1 MNNIGIIDLGSNTF
15 HLLIAKVT
23 SPQEFEEVYK
33 EAFFVKLASEGIEKI
48 GDKPFRKGIEIMV
61 HFVEKCREYKV
72 SEIKAIGTATL
83 RRAENAPFFI
93 QQVYEKTGIEVA
105 VISGDEE
112 ALLIAEGVHLAI
124 PFIEEKVLIMDIG
137 GGSVEFIISEGNTIF
152 WSKSFPIGISI
163 LYHYFHKKD
172 PISEEEIVKLTE
184 FIEESLVAL
193 MAILSVH
200 KVNHLVGASGT
211 FDVLDDF
218 LSDIS
223 VKNKYATT
231 VSVSH
236 VFPVL
241 DEIIKKSLAQRLE
254 YKEIPETRA
263 EMIVA
268 AMVLIKFVLTAGKF
282 SSLTY
287 SSFAMKEGIL
297 RKFMKG

>member
-48 GDKPFRKGIEIMV
+48 GDKPFQKGIEIMV
-61 HFVEKCREYKV
+61 HFAEKCKDLQV

-83 RRAENAPFFI
+83 RRAENASFFI

-112 ALLIAEGVHLAI
+112 ALLIAMGVHLAI
-124 PFIEEKVLIMDIG
+124 PFIKEKVLIMDIG
-137 GGSVEFIISEGNTIF
+137 GGSVEFIISEGETIF
-152 WSKSFPIGISI
+152 WSKSFPLGISI
-163 LYHYFHKKD
+163 LYNYFHKKD
-172 PISEEEIVKLTE
+172 PISEDEIDKLLQ
-184 FIEESLVAL
+184 FLDESLVDL
-193 MAILSVH
+193 MAILRVH
-200 KVNHLVGASGT
+200 KVDHLVGASGT
-211 FDVLDDF
+211 FDVLEDF
-218 LSDIS
+218 LSDMSI
-223 VKNKYATT
+223 KNKYAST
-231 VSVSH
+231 VSVAY

-241 DEIIKKSLAQRLE
+241 DEIIKKSLAERLE

-268 AMVLIKFVLTAGKF
+268 AMVLIKFILTAGNF

>member
-1 MNNIGIIDLGSNTF
+1 MNTIGIIDLGSNTF

-48 GDKPFRKGIEIMV
+48 GDKPFQKGIEIMV
-61 HFVEKCREYKV
+61 HFAEKCKDLQV

-83 RRAENAPFFI
+83 RRAENASFFI

-112 ALLIAEGVHLAI
+112 ALLIAKGVHLAI
-124 PFIEEKVLIMDIG
+124 PFIKEKVLIMDIG
-137 GGSVEFIISEGNTIF
+137 GGSVEFIISEGETIF
-152 WSKSFPIGISI
+152 WSKSFPLGISI
-163 LYHYFHKKD
+163 LYNYFHKKD
-172 PISEEEIVKLTE
+172 PISEDEIQKLIQ
-184 FIEESLVAL
+184 FLDESLLDL
-193 MAILSVH
+193 MDILRVH
-200 KVNHLVGASGT
+200 KVDHLVGASGT
-211 FDVLDDF
+211 FDVLEDF
-218 LSDIS
+218 LSDMSI
-223 VKNKYATT
+223 KNKYAST
-231 VSVSH
+231 VSVAY
-236 VFPVL
+236 VFPIL
-241 DEIIKKSLAQRLE
+241 DEIIKKSLAERLE

-268 AMVLIKFVLTAGKF
+268 AMVLIKFILTAGNF

>member
-48 GDKPFRKGIEIMV
+48 GDKPFQKGIEIMV
-61 HFVEKCREYKV
+61 HFAEKCKYFQV
-72 SEIKAIGTATL
+72 SEIKAMGTATL
-83 RRAENAPFFI
+83 RRAENASYFI
-93 QQVYEKTGIEVA
+93 QQVFEKTGIDVA

-112 ALLIAEGVHLAI
+112 ALLIAGGVHLAI

-137 GGSVEFIISEGNTIF
+137 GGSVEFIISEGETIY

-163 LYHYFHKKD
+163 LYNYFHKKD
-172 PISEEEIVKLTE
+172 PISEEEIVKLTQ
-184 FIEESLVAL
+184 FLDESLVDL
-193 MAILSVH
+193 MDVLRVH
-200 KVNHLVGASGT
+200 KVDHLVGASGT
-211 FDVLDDF
+211 FDVLEDF
-218 LSDIS
+218 LSDVSI
-223 VKNKYATT
+223 KNKHATT
-231 VSVSH
+231 VSVAH

-268 AMVLIKFVLTAGKF
+268 AMVLIKFILTEGKF

>member
-1 MNNIGIIDLGSNTF
+1 MNTIGIIDLGSNTF

-48 GDKPFRKGIEIMV
+48 GDKPFQKGIEIMV
-61 HFVEKCREYKV
+61 HFAEKCKDFNV
-72 SEIKAIGTATL
+72 SEIKAMGTATL
-83 RRAENAPFFI
+83 RRAENASYFI
-93 QQVYEKTGIEVA
+93 QQVFEKTGIEVV

-112 ALLIAEGVHLAI
+112 ALLIASGVHLAI
-124 PFIEEKVLIMDIG
+124 PFIKEKVLIMDIG
-137 GGSVEFIISEGNTIF
+137 GGSVEFIISKGETIY

-163 LYHYFHKKD
+163 LYNYFHKDD
-172 PISEEEIVKLTE
+172 PISEEELLKLTQ
-184 FIEESLVAL
+184 FLDESLVDL
-193 MAILSVH
+193 MAILRVN

-211 FDVLDDF
+211 FDVLEDF
-218 LSDIS
+218 LSDVSI
-223 VKNKYATT
+223 KNKHATT
-231 VSVSH
+231 VSVAH

-241 DEIIKKSLAQRLE
+241 DEIIKKSFAQRLE

-268 AMVLIKFVLTAGKF
+268 AMVLIKFILTAGKF

-297 RKFMKG
+297 RKFMID

>member
-1 MNNIGIIDLGSNTF
+1 
-15 HLLIAKVT
+15 VT

-48 GDKPFRKGIEIMV
+48 GDKPFQKGIEIMV
-61 HFVEKCREYKV
+61 HFAEKCKYFQV

-83 RRAENAPFFI
+83 RRAENASCFI

-112 ALLIAEGVHLAI
+112 AFLIAMGVHLAI
-124 PFIEEKVLIMDIG
+124 PFIKEKVLIMDIG
-137 GGSVEFIISEGNTIF
+137 GGSVEFIISEGETIF
-152 WSKSFPIGISI
+152 WSKSFPLGISI
-163 LYHYFHKKD
+163 LYNYFHKKD
-172 PISEEEIVKLTE
+172 PISEDEIDKLIQ
-184 FIEESLVAL
+184 FLDESLEDL
-193 MAILSVH
+193 MAILRVH
-200 KVNHLVGASGT
+200 KVDHLVGASGT
-211 FDVLDDF
+211 FDVLEDF
-218 LSDIS
+218 LSDMSI
-223 VKNKYATT
+223 KNKYAST
-231 VSVSH
+231 VSVAY
-236 VFPVL
+236 VFPIL
-241 DEIIKKSLAQRLE
+241 DEIIKKSLAERLE

-268 AMVLIKFVLTAGKF
+268 AMVLIKFILTAGNF

>member
-48 GDKPFRKGIEIMV
+48 GDKPFQKGIEIMV
-61 HFVEKCREYKV
+61 HFAEKCKDLQV

-83 RRAENAPFFI
+83 RRAENASFFI

-112 ALLIAEGVHLAI
+112 ALLIAMGVHLAI
-124 PFIEEKVLIMDIG
+124 PFIKEKVLIMDIG
-137 GGSVEFIISEGNTIF
+137 GGSVEFIISEGETIF
-152 WSKSFPIGISI
+152 WSKSFPLGISI
-163 LYHYFHKKD
+163 LYNYFHKKD
-172 PISEEEIVKLTE
+172 PISEDEIDKLLQ
-184 FIEESLVAL
+184 FLDESLLDL
-193 MAILSVH
+193 MDILRVH
-200 KVNHLVGASGT
+200 KVDHLVGASGT
-211 FDVLDDF
+211 FDVLEDF
-218 LSDIS
+218 LSDMSI
-223 VKNKYATT
+223 KNKYAST
-231 VSVSH
+231 VSVAY

-241 DEIIKKSLAQRLE
+241 DEIIKKSLAERLE

-268 AMVLIKFVLTAGKF
+268 AMVLIKFILTAGNF

>member
-23 SPQEFEEVYK
+23 SPQVYK

-48 GDKPFRKGIEIMV
+48 GDKPFQKGIEIMV
-61 HFVEKCREYKV
+61 HFAEKCKYFQV
-72 SEIKAIGTATL
+72 SEIKAMGTATL
-83 RRAENAPFFI
+83 RRAENASYFI
-93 QQVYEKTGIEVA
+93 QQVFEKTGIDVA

-112 ALLIAEGVHLAI
+112 ALLIAGGVHLAI

-137 GGSVEFIISEGNTIF
+137 GGSVEFIISEGETIY

-163 LYHYFHKKD
+163 LYNYFHKKD
-172 PISEEEIVKLTE
+172 PISEEEIVKLTQ
-184 FIEESLVAL
+184 FLDESLVDL
-193 MAILSVH
+193 MDVLRVH
-200 KVNHLVGASGT
+200 KVDHLVGASGT
-211 FDVLDDF
+211 FDVLEDF
-218 LSDIS
+218 LSDVSI
-223 VKNKYATT
+223 KNKHATT
-231 VSVSH
+231 VSVAH

-268 AMVLIKFVLTAGKF
+268 AMVLIKFILTEGKF

>member
-48 GDKPFRKGIEIMV
+48 GDKPFQKGIEIMV
-61 HFVEKCREYKV
+61 HFAEKCKDLQV

-83 RRAENAPFFI
+83 RRAENASFFI

-112 ALLIAEGVHLAI
+112 ALLIAMGVHLAI
-124 PFIEEKVLIMDIG
+124 PFIKEKVLIMDIG
-137 GGSVEFIISEGNTIF
+137 GGSVEFIISEGETIF
-152 WSKSFPIGISI
+152 WSKSFPLGISI
-163 LYHYFHKKD
+163 LYNYFHKKD
-172 PISEEEIVKLTE
+172 PISEDEIDKLLQFLDE
-184 FIEESLVAL
+184 YLVDL
-193 MAILSVH
+193 MAILRVH
-200 KVNHLVGASGT
+200 KVDHLVGASGT
-211 FDVLDDF
+211 FDVLEDF
-218 LSDIS
+218 LSDMSI
-223 VKNKYATT
+223 KNKYAST
-231 VSVSH
+231 VSVAY

-241 DEIIKKSLAQRLE
+241 DEIIKKSLAERLE

-268 AMVLIKFVLTAGKF
+268 AMVLIKFILTAGNF

>member
-48 GDKPFRKGIEIMV
+48 GDKPFQKGIEIMV
-61 HFVEKCREYKV
+61 HFAEKCKDLQV

-83 RRAENAPFFI
+83 RRAENASFFI

-112 ALLIAEGVHLAI
+112 ALLIAGGVHLAI
-124 PFIEEKVLIMDIG
+124 PFIKEKVLIMDIG
-137 GGSVEFIISEGNTIF
+137 GGSVEFIISEGETIF
-152 WSKSFPIGISI
+152 WSKSFPLGISI
-163 LYHYFHKKD
+163 LYNYFHKKD
-172 PISEEEIVKLTE
+172 PISEDEIDKLLQ
-184 FIEESLVAL
+184 FLDESLVDL
-193 MAILSVH
+193 MAILRVH
-200 KVNHLVGASGT
+200 KVDHLVGASGT
-211 FDVLDDF
+211 FDVLEDF
-218 LSDIS
+218 LSDMSI
-223 VKNKYATT
+223 KNKYAST
-231 VSVSH
+231 VSVAY

-241 DEIIKKSLAQRLE
+241 DEIIKKSLAERLE

-268 AMVLIKFVLTAGKF
+268 AMVLIKFILTAGNF

>member
-1 MNNIGIIDLGSNTF
+1 MNTIGIIDLGSNTF

-48 GDKPFRKGIEIMV
+48 GDKPFQKGIEIMV
-61 HFVEKCREYKV
+61 HFAEKCKDFQV
-72 SEIKAIGTATL
+72 SEIKAMGTATL
-83 RRAENAPFFI
+83 RRAENASYFI

-112 ALLIAEGVHLAI
+112 ALLIAGGVHLAI
-124 PFIEEKVLIMDIG
+124 PFIKEKVLIMDIG
-137 GGSVEFIISEGNTIF
+137 GGSVEFIISEGETIYC
-152 WSKSFPIGISI
+152 SESFPLGISI
-163 LYHYFHKKD
+163 LYNYFQ
-172 PISEEEIVKLTE
+172 LTR
-184 FIEESLVAL
+184 FLDESLVDL
-193 MAILSVH
+193 MAILRVH
-200 KVNHLVGASGT
+200 NVNHLVGASGT
-211 FDVLDDF
+211 FDVLEDF
-218 LSDIS
+218 LSDVSI
-223 VKNKYATT
+223 KNKHATT
-231 VSVSH
+231 VSVAH

-268 AMVLIKFVLTAGKF
+268 AMVLIKFILTEGKF

>member
-1 MNNIGIIDLGSNTF
+1 MNTIGIIDLGSNTF

-48 GDKPFRKGIEIMV
+48 GEKPFRKGIEIIV
-61 HFVEKCREYKV
+61 HFAEKCREYKV
-72 SEIKAIGTATL
+72 SEIKAMGTATL

-93 QQVYEKTGIEVA
+93 QQVYEKTGIEVV

-124 PFIEEKVLIMDIG
+124 PFIKEKVLIMDIG
-137 GGSVEFIISEGNTIF
+137 GGSVEFIISEGETIF

-184 FIEESLVAL
+184 FIEESLVDL

-200 KVNHLVGASGT
+200 PVNHLVGASGT

-218 LSDIS
+218 LSDFS

-231 VSVSH
+231 VSVAH

-268 AMVLIKFVLTAGKF
+268 AMVLIKFVLIAGKF

>member
-48 GDKPFRKGIEIMV
+48 GDKPFQKGIEIMV
-61 HFVEKCREYKV
+61 HFAEKCKDLQV

-83 RRAENAPFFI
+83 RRAENASFFI

-112 ALLIAEGVHLAI
+112 ALLIAMGVHLAI
-124 PFIEEKVLIMDIG
+124 PFIKEKVLIMDIG
-137 GGSVEFIISEGNTIF
+137 GGSVEFIISEGETIF
-152 WSKSFPIGISI
+152 WSKSFPLGISI
-163 LYHYFHKKD
+163 LYNYFHKKD
-172 PISEEEIVKLTE
+172 PISEDEIQKLIQ
-184 FIEESLVAL
+184 FLDESLLDL
-193 MAILSVH
+193 MDILRVH
-200 KVNHLVGASGT
+200 KVDHLVGASGT
-211 FDVLDDF
+211 FDVLEDF
-218 LSDIS
+218 LSDMSI
-223 VKNKYATT
+223 KNKYAST
-231 VSVSH
+231 VSVAY

-241 DEIIKKSLAQRLE
+241 DEIIKKSLAERLE

-268 AMVLIKFVLTAGKF
+268 AMVLIKFILTAGNF

>member
-1 MNNIGIIDLGSNTF
+1 M
-15 HLLIAKVT
+15 
-23 SPQEFEEVYK
+23 
-33 EAFFVKLASEGIEKI
+33 
-48 GDKPFRKGIEIMV
+48 
-61 HFVEKCREYKV
+61 
-72 SEIKAIGTATL
+72 GTATL

-93 QQVYEKTGIEVA
+93 QQVYEKTGIKVA

-112 ALLIAEGVHLAI
+112 ALLIAGGVHLAI

-137 GGSVEFIISEGNTIF
+137 GGSVEFIISEGETIY

-163 LYHYFHKKD
+163 LYNYFHKKD
-172 PISEEEIVKLTE
+172 PISEEEIVKLTQ
-184 FIEESLVAL
+184 FLDESLVDL
-193 MAILSVH
+193 MAILRVH
-200 KVNHLVGASGT
+200 NVHHLVGASGT
-211 FDVLDDF
+211 FDVLEDF
-218 LSDIS
+218 LSDVSI
-223 VKNKYATT
+223 KNKHATT
-231 VSVSH
+231 VSVDH

-241 DEIIKKSLAQRLE
+241 DEIIKKSLSQRLE

-268 AMVLIKFVLTAGKF
+268 AMVLIKFILTEGKF

>member
-1 MNNIGIIDLGSNTF
+1 MNTIGIIDLGSNTF

-48 GDKPFRKGIEIMV
+48 GDKPFQKGIEIIV
-61 HFVEKCREYKV
+61 RFAEKCKDFNV
-72 SEIKAIGTATL
+72 SEIKAMGTATL
-83 RRAENAPFFI
+83 RRAENAPFFM
-93 QQVYEKTGIEVA
+93 QQVYEKTGIEVV

-112 ALLIAEGVHLAI
+112 ALLIAGGVHLAI
-124 PFIEEKVLIMDIG
+124 PFIKEKVLIMDIG
-137 GGSVEFIISEGNTIF
+137 GGSVEFIISEGETIY
-152 WSKSFPIGISI
+152 WSKSFPLGISI
-163 LYHYFHKKD
+163 LYNYFHKED
-172 PISEEEIVKLTE
+172 PISEEELVKLTQ
-184 FIEESLVAL
+184 FLDKSLVDL
-193 MAILSVH
+193 MDILRVH

-211 FDVLDDF
+211 FDVLEDF
-218 LSDIS
+218 LSDRSI
-223 VKNKYATT
+223 KNKHATT
-231 VSVSH
+231 VSVDH

-241 DEIIKKSLAQRLE
+241 DEIIKKSLSQRLE

-268 AMVLIKFVLTAGKF
+268 AMVLIKFVLTAGNF

-297 RKFMKG
+297 RKFMID

>member
-1 MNNIGIIDLGSNTF
+1 MNTIGIIDLGSNTF

-23 SPQEFEEVYK
+23 SPQAFEEVYK

-48 GDKPFRKGIEIMV
+48 GEKPFHKGIEIMV

-93 QQVYEKTGIEVA
+93 QQVYEKTGIEVV

-124 PFIEEKVLIMDIG
+124 PFIKEKVLIMDIG
-137 GGSVEFIISEGNTIF
+137 GGSVEFIISEGETIY

-184 FIEESLVAL
+184 FIEESLVDL

-200 KVNHLVGASGT
+200 PVNHLVGASGT

-231 VSVSH
+231 VSVAH

-268 AMVLIKFVLTAGKF
+268 AMVLIKFVLIAGKF

-297 RKFMKG
+297 RQCMKG

>member
-1 MNNIGIIDLGSNTF
+1 MNTIGIIDLGSNTF

-23 SPQEFEEVYK
+23 SPQAFEEVYK

-48 GDKPFRKGIEIMV
+48 GDKPFRKGIEIIV
-61 HFVEKCREYKV
+61 HFAEKCREYKV
-72 SEIKAIGTATL
+72 SEIKAMGTATL

-93 QQVYEKTGIEVA
+93 QQVYEKTGIEVV

-124 PFIEEKVLIMDIG
+124 PFIKEKVLIMDIG
-137 GGSVEFIISEGNTIF
+137 GGSVEFIISEGETIF

-184 FIEESLVAL
+184 FIEESLVDL

-200 KVNHLVGASGT
+200 PVNHLVGASGT

-218 LSDIS
+218 LSDFS

-231 VSVSH
+231 VSVAH

-268 AMVLIKFVLTAGKF
+268 AMVLIKFVLIAGKF

>member
-1 MNNIGIIDLGSNTF
+1 MNTIGIIDLGSNTF

-48 GDKPFRKGIEIMV
+48 GDKPFQKGIEIIV
-61 HFVEKCREYKV
+61 RFAEKCKDFNV

-83 RRAENAPFFI
+83 RRAENAPFFM
-93 QQVYEKTGIEVA
+93 QQVYEKTGIEVI

-112 ALLIAEGVHLAI
+112 ALLIASGVHLAI
-124 PFIEEKVLIMDIG
+124 PFIKEKVLIMDIG
-137 GGSVEFIISEGNTIF
+137 GGSVEFIISEGETIY
-152 WSKSFPIGISI
+152 WSKSFPLGISI
-163 LYHYFHKKD
+163 LYNYFHKED
-172 PISEEEIVKLTE
+172 PISEEELVKLTQ
-184 FIEESLVAL
+184 FLDKSLVDL
-193 MAILSVH
+193 MDILKVH

-211 FDVLDDF
+211 FDVLEDF
-218 LSDIS
+218 LSDRSI
-223 VKNKYATT
+223 KNKHATT
-231 VSVSH
+231 VSVDH

-241 DEIIKKSLAQRLE
+241 DEIIKKSLSQRLE

-268 AMVLIKFVLTAGKF
+268 AMVLIKFVLTAGNF

-297 RKFMKG
+297 RKFMID

>member
-48 GDKPFRKGIEIMV
+48 GDKPFQKGIEIMV
-61 HFVEKCREYKV
+61 HFAEKCKDLQV

-83 RRAENAPFFI
+83 RRAENASFFI

-112 ALLIAEGVHLAI
+112 ALLIAMGVHLAI
-124 PFIEEKVLIMDIG
+124 PFIKEKVLIMDIG
-137 GGSVEFIISEGNTIF
+137 GGSVEFIISEGETIF
-152 WSKSFPIGISI
+152 WSKSFPLGISI
-163 LYHYFHKKD
+163 LYNYFHKKD
-172 PISEEEIVKLTE
+172 PISEDEIQKLIQ
-184 FIEESLVAL
+184 FLDESLLDL
-193 MAILSVH
+193 MDILRVH
-200 KVNHLVGASGT
+200 KVDHLVGASGT
-211 FDVLDDF
+211 FDVLEDF
-218 LSDIS
+218 LSDMSI
-223 VKNKYATT
+223 KNKYAST
-231 VSVSH
+231 VSVAY
-236 VFPVL
+236 VFPIL
-241 DEIIKKSLAQRLE
+241 DEIIKKSLAERLE

-268 AMVLIKFVLTAGKF
+268 AMVLIKFILTAGNF